1 MSLELLSVER
11 LRARRNNKWRFYP
24 DDVLPAW
31 VADMDFAAPE
41 PIRAFMQQM
50 ADSSDFCYA
59 LKPPYPLLEQ
69 VLVARMRDRFGWEMD
84 GAPVEVVTDV
94 VQGIAIALMTLGE
107 EGQGAVVQPPIYGP
121 FLDATR
127 STRRPAVFNP
137 LVLTEQSYA
146 LDFDQLEQTVTNNAR
161 FLLLCNPH
169 NPCGRVFTRE
179 ELEGLAQA
187 ALRHDLVILS
197 DEIHADLVYPGNTH
211 IPMATL
217 GPEVSARTVTFVS
230 ASKAFNTA
238 GLRSALVVFGS
249 DVLHQRFKS
258 YPRALR
264 GGLNAF
270 GAEAMRIAWSECD
283 EWLQE
288 VLAYLQGNRDLLAQ
302 AISLQMEGVGYR
314 QPEAT
319 YFAWLDF
326 RPLELGEEPFE
337 FFLREARVALEPG
350 LNFGP
355 QGAGFARL
363 NFATSNDILLQILA
377 RMSAA
382 LSARG

>member
-1 MSLELLSVER
+1 MTLELLSIER

-31 VADMDFAAPE
+31 VADMDFAAPA
-41 PIRAFMQQM
+41 PIREFMQEM

-69 VLVARMRDRFGWEMD
+69 VLAARMRDRFGWAMD
-84 GAPVEVVTDV
+84 GAPAEVVTDV
-94 VQGIAIALMTLGE
+94 VQGIALALMTLGE
-107 EGQGAVVQPPIYGP
+107 EGQGAVIQPPIYGP

-146 LDFDQLEQTVTNNAR
+146 IDFDQLEQAASQNAR

-169 NPCGRVFTRE
+169 NPSGRVFTRE
-179 ELEGLAQA
+179 ELEGLTQA

-197 DEIHADLVYPGNTH
+197 DEIHADLVYRGNTH
-211 IPMATL
+211 IPMASL
-217 GPEVSARTVTFVS
+217 SPEIGARTMTFVS

-249 DVLHQRFKS
+249 DSLHQRFKS

-283 EWLQE
+283 EWLEE
-288 VLAYLQGNRDLLAQ
+288 VLAYLQENRDLLNQ
-302 AISLQMEGVGYR
+302 AVSDAMPGITYR
-314 QPEAT
+314 KPEAT
-319 YFAWLDF
+319 YFAWLDC
-326 RPLELGEEPFE
+326 RQLNLGEEPFD

-355 QGAGFARL
+355 QGTGFARL
-363 NFATSNDILLQILA
+363 NFATSKEILSQILA
-377 RMSAA
+377 RMSDA